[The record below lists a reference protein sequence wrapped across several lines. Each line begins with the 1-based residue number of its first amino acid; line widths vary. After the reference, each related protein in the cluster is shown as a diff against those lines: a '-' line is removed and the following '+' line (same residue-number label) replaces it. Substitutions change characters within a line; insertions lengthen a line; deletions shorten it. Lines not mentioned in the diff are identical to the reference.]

1 MTQSSR
7 PTGHISQEAKAVADA
22 FVERVSGGIVGVLRS
37 SSLEQARVLA
47 EAAISAGL
55 SCIEITWTTP
65 GAEVLIHE
73 LRQRYSDLLI
83 GAGSLFTAEEARA
96 ACDAG
101 AGFLVS
107 PHLGMEVLN
116 ESKRRGILYIP
127 GASTPSEVLTATT
140 LDCALVKPFPIK
152 QLGGPDYVRALLGP
166 IPGLRCM
173 VTGGIERHQVR
184 EYFNVGVTL
193 VGLGSIFGQ
202 NETDTFQL
210 VSEMLA
216 DL

>member
-7 PTGHISQEAKAVADA
+7 PTGHISQEANAVADA

-55 SCIEITWTTP
+55 ACIEITWTTP
-65 GAEVLIHE
+65 GAQVLIHE
-73 LRQRYSDLLI
+73 LRQRHSDLLI

-96 ACDAG
+96 AYDAG

-107 PHLGMEVLN
+107 PHLGVEVLN
-116 ESKRRGILYIP
+116 ESRRRGILYMP
-127 GASTPSEVLTATT
+127 GASTPSEVLAAIK
-140 LDCALVKPFPIK
+140 LDCALVKLFPIK

-166 IPGLRCM
+166 IPGLRCI

-216 DL
+216 NL